1 MPANERSGERRPRRT
16 PKKPQPRRSA
26 PEVVYTPAKDFN
38 RKKLLL
44 HILTITAVAFAI
56 FLGLSIFFKVDT
68 VLVSGCEKYSQWTVR
83 EASGIEEGDSLLFFG
98 EASSAGK
105 VIDALPYVK
114 SVRFDV
120 KLPGTVTIII
130 EESPVAYAIQDSAG
144 FWWLITAE
152 GRVAEQVDSAQA
164 GQHTKIEGVVLKNP
178 AVGADAVAA
187 EQEPEGSVITGADR
201 LEAALLIAE
210 MLEKNELLGVASRV
224 DVSSLQALELW
235 YGTRFQVKLGN
246 SENMD
251 YKLAALKSTVAELSQ
266 YQTGVLDASFT
277 TFPDS
282 VGYMP
287 FTD

>member
-1 MPANERSGERRPRRT
+1 MPTNESRGERRPRRT
-16 PKKPQPRRSA
+16 SKKPQQRKHV
-26 PEVVYTPAKDFN
+26 PEVVYTPAKAFN
-38 RKKLLL
+38 RNKLLL
-44 HILTITAVAFAI
+44 HILTIAAVAFAI

-68 VLVSGCEKYSQWTVR
+68 ILVSGCEKYNAWTIR

-98 EASSAGK
+98 EASAAGK

-120 KLPGTVTIII
+120 QLPGTVTIII
-130 EESPVAYAIQDSAG
+130 EEAPVAYAIKDATG
-144 FWWLITAE
+144 LWWLITAQ
-152 GRVAEQVDSAQA
+152 GRVAEQVDSARA
-164 GQHTKIEGVVLKNP
+164 GQHTKIEGVVLRNP
-178 AVGADAVAA
+178 SIGTQALAD
-187 EQEPEGSVITGADR
+187 EREPENSSITSADR
-201 LEAALLIAE
+201 LQAALQVAQ

-246 SENMD
+246 LDNMD
-251 YKLAALKSTVAELSQ
+251 YKLAAVRSTVAELSP
-266 YQTGVLDASFT
+266 YQSGILDASFT

-287 FTD
+287 FAD